1 MKPEENGNML
11 FFKRL
16 LAIALSAALIGP
28 VMPLQARDR
37 KGDKALM
44 LLKVDSE
51 PSAAALA
58 TLRAEPALE
67 MVKSIKLPALA
78 KS

>member
-1 MKPEENGNML
+1 ML

-37 KGDKALM
+37 KGDKALTQGRAYEA
-44 LLKVDSE
+44 KKDWD
-51 PSAAALA
+51 AALEA
-58 TLRAEPALE
+58 Y
-67 MVKSIKLPALA
+67 
-78 KS
+78 